1 MFWQQLG
8 TSGPTAGTHRSTTE
22 KHGMNAQNGSQ
33 RKFVSYEQHSLT
45 IGYYRSQRRFPEEN
59 TMQNK
64 SAKPTS
70 ISDQGSFCYLL
81 SCTNAALILLSQFR
95 AFEHLTFVFLVA
107 LQDFRL
113 QTCTD
118 RIGVPPPAG
127 KTRTERCV
135 KGSFHPLTTTLL
147 VAQSLILCWSHLA
160 LRNKETSKNRDDGNG
175 LNDQQCLS
183 AEKSRVLSRKKEH
196 VLSRLVWKAL
206 TQR

>member
-1 MFWQQLG
+1 MNV
-8 TSGPTAGTHRSTTE
+8 
-22 KHGMNAQNGSQ
+22 NAQNGSQ
-33 RKFVSYEQHSLT
+33 GKFVSYEQHSLT
-45 IGYYRSQRRFPEEN
+45 IGYYISQRHFPEEN

-160 LRNKETSKNRDDGNG
+160 LRNKETSKNRDHGNG

-196 VLSRLVWKAL
+196 ILSRLVWKAL